1 MADEKTFS
9 LGVNVEQVT
18 AMVVQKVQAAADKAA
33 STPVTQIA
41 EPYGWWDLWSYGP
54 FQVTRV
60 GGPLL
65 PHKVIKVGEPFYV
78 ATVLWINPNAILKDN
93 VYGSQV
99 YASELITNM
108 ACDFRVQYC
117 TADMC
122 RVTRSAQFSRDA
134 VKVKIAAGQNF
145 YVDVQKFD
153 AVTGTESCVYEMNI
167 CARITGCNEDAKPP
181 LAGFATAV
189 YDFDADLIL
198 GKRPGLRESPLRFQV
213 Y

>member
-9 LGVNVEQVT
+9 LGVNIDQVT
-18 AMVVQKVQAAADKAA
+18 TMVMQQVQAAADKAA
-33 STPVTQIA
+33 VMPKPEQA
-41 EPYGWWDLWSYGP
+41 EPYGWWDLWAYGP
-54 FQVTRV
+54 FQVSGI

-78 ATVLWINPNAILKDN
+78 ATVLWLNPSVILPGG
-93 VYGSQV
+93 VTASQ
-99 YASELITNM
+99 LISNL

-134 VKVKIAAGQNF
+134 VKVQMKANQNF
-145 YVDVQKFD
+145 YVDVQRFD
-153 AVTGTESCVYEMNI
+153 AVAGTESCVYEMNI
-167 CARITGCNEDAKPP
+167 CARITGCNPDAAPP

-189 YDFDADLIL
+189 YEFDADLIL
-198 GKRPGLRESPLRFQV
+198 GTTPGLRESPLRFQV